1 MGSGKEEPADEIVLP
16 GGMSEASGVDTQA
29 QSSGGG
35 SSSSEV
41 SLFQPGIL
49 QNMMT
54 EVKIPSFL
62 PSPCTLHVHAHTCTH
77 PAHARMHTHTD
88 TSTN

>member
-1 MGSGKEEPADEIVLP
+1 MASGKEEEPADEIVLP

-41 SLFQPGIL
+41 SPGIL

-54 EVKIPSFL
+54 EVSLDPSNFL
-62 PSPCTLHVHAHTCTH
+62 IMKGYQAGES
-77 PAHARMHTHTD
+77 HTH
-88 TSTN
+88 